1 MKLPR
6 RDGLN
11 IVPFIDIMLVLLAI
25 VLSVA
30 TFISQG
36 HIKIKVPDSRSAEAI
51 KQDEKKL
58 SILLTKDDKFFIDDK
73 ESDLDSLKS
82 RIADIESTTL
92 VELVSDKEAK
102 FQSFIDIL
110 DILKERGHEK
120 FVIKAQT
127 K

>member
-1 MKLPR
+1 MRLPR
-6 RDGLN
+6 KEGLN

-36 HIKIKVPDSRSAEAI
+36 HIKIKVPESESAENI
-51 KQDEKKL
+51 KDEKKL
-58 SILLTKDDKFFIDDK
+58 SIMLDKDSKIYIDEAEISIDEAK
-73 ESDLDSLKS
+73 KHIEAVESN
-82 RIADIESTTL
+82 TL
-92 VELVSDKEAK
+92 IELVSDKEAK
-102 FQSFIDIL
+102 FQAFIDIL
-110 DILKERGHEK
+110 DILKERRHEK

>member
-1 MKLPR
+1 MRLPR
-6 RDGLN
+6 KEGLN

-36 HIKIKVPDSRSAEAI
+36 HIKIKVPESNSAEAI
-51 KQDEKKL
+51 KDEKKL
-58 SILLTKDDKFFIDDK
+58 SIMLDKDSKIYIDEVEISIDEAK
-73 ESDLDSLKS
+73 KRVAE
-82 RIADIESTTL
+82 IESTTL

-102 FQSFIDIL
+102 FQAFIDIL
-110 DILKERGHEK
+110 DILKERRHEK

>member
-1 MKLPR
+1 MRLPR

-36 HIKIKVPDSRSAEAI
+36 HIKIKVPESESAENI
-51 KQDEKKL
+51 KDEKKL
-58 SILLTKDDKFFIDDK
+58 SIMLDKDSKIYIDEAEISIDEAK
-73 ESDLDSLKS
+73 KHIEAVESN
-82 RIADIESTTL
+82 TL
-92 VELVSDKEAK
+92 IELVSDKEAK
-102 FQSFIDIL
+102 FQAFIDIL
-110 DILKERGHEK
+110 DILKERRHEK

>member
-1 MKLPR
+1 MRLPR

-36 HIKIKVPDSRSAEAI
+36 HIKIEVPESSSAE
-51 KQDEKKL
+51 KLDNDKKL
-58 SILLTKDDKFFIDDK
+58 SIILDKDSKIYIDER
-73 ESDLDSLKS
+73 ESTIDEVKS
-82 RIADIESTTL
+82 RIAEIESSVL
-92 VELVSDKEAK
+92 VELVSDKEAR
-102 FQSFIDIL
+102 FQAFIDIL

-120 FVIKAQT
+120 FVIKAES

>member
-1 MKLPR
+1 MRLPR

-36 HIKIKVPDSRSAEAI
+36 HIKIQVPESNSAEAI
-51 KQDEKKL
+51 KDEKKL
-58 SILLTKDDKFFIDDK
+58 SIMLDKDSKIYID
-73 ESDLDSLKS
+73 EVEVSLEEAKK
-82 RIADIESTTL
+82 RIFEIESRVL
-92 VELVSDKEAK
+92 VELVSDKEAR
-102 FQSFIDIL
+102 FQAFIDIL
-110 DILKERGHEK
+110 DILKEKGHEK
-120 FVIKAQT
+120 FVIKAET

>member
-1 MKLPR
+1 MRLPR

-36 HIKIKVPDSRSAEAI
+36 HIKIKVPESNSAEAI
-51 KQDEKKL
+51 KDEQKL
-58 SILLTKDDKFFIDDK
+58 SILLTKDDKFYIDER
-73 ESDLDSLKS
+73 ESALNEVKS
-82 RIADIESTTL
+82 RIAEIESSVL

-120 FVIKAQT
+120 FVIKAES

>member
-1 MKLPR
+1 MRLPR

-36 HIKIKVPDSRSAEAI
+36 HIKIKVPESESAENI
-51 KQDEKKL
+51 KDEKKL
-58 SILLTKDDKFFIDDK
+58 SIMLDKDSKIYIDDIELSIDEAK
-73 ESDLDSLKS
+73 KRIEAVESN
-82 RIADIESTTL
+82 TL
-92 VELVSDKEAK
+92 IELVSDKEAK
-102 FQSFIDIL
+102 FQAFIDIL
-110 DILKERGHEK
+110 DILKERRHEK

>member
-1 MKLPR
+1 MRLPR

-36 HIKIKVPDSRSAEAI
+36 HIKINVPESESAENI
-51 KQDEKKL
+51 KDEKKL
-58 SILLTKDDKFFIDDK
+58 SIMLDKDSKIYIN
-73 ESDLDSLKS
+73 EVEITLDEAKS
-82 RIADIESTTL
+82 RIGAVESTTL
-92 VELVSDKEAK
+92 IELVSDKDAK
-102 FQSFIDIL
+102 FQAFIDIL
-110 DILKERGHEK
+110 DILKERRHEK

>member
-1 MKLPR
+1 MRLPR

-36 HIKIKVPDSRSAEAI
+36 HIKIKVPESNSAETI
-51 KQDEKKL
+51 KDEKKL
-58 SILLTKDDKFFIDDK
+58 SIMLDNDSKIYIDEVEISINDAK
-73 ESDLDSLKS
+73 K
-82 RIADIESTTL
+82 RIAEIESTTL

-102 FQSFIDIL
+102 FQAFIDIL

-120 FVIKAQT
+120 FVIKAKT

>member
-1 MKLPR
+1 MRLPR
-6 RDGLN
+6 KEGLN

-36 HIKIKVPDSRSAEAI
+36 HIKVKVPQSNSTETA
-51 KQDEKKL
+51 KNEKKL
-58 SILLTKDDKFFIDDK
+58 SIVLTKDSKIFIDER
-73 ESDLDSLKS
+73 ESTIDEVKS
-82 RIADIESTTL
+82 RIVEIESSVL
-92 VELVSDKEAK
+92 VELVSDKEAR
-102 FQSFIDIL
+102 FQAFIDIL

-120 FVIKAQT
+120 FVIKAES

>member
-1 MKLPR
+1 MRLPR

-36 HIKIKVPDSRSAEAI
+36 HIKIKVPESESAENI
-51 KQDEKKL
+51 KDEKKL
-58 SILLTKDDKFFIDDK
+58 SIMLDKDSKIYIDEAEISIDEAK
-73 ESDLDSLKS
+73 KRIEAVESN
-82 RIADIESTTL
+82 TL
-92 VELVSDKEAK
+92 IELVSDKEAK
-102 FQSFIDIL
+102 FQAFIDIL
-110 DILKERGHEK
+110 DILKERRHEK

>member
-1 MKLPR
+1 MRLPR

-36 HIKIKVPDSRSAEAI
+36 HIKIEVPQSSSAE
-51 KQDEKKL
+51 KLNDDKKL
-58 SILLTKDDKFFIDDK
+58 SIMLDKDSKIYIDER
-73 ESDLDSLKS
+73 ESTIDEVKS
-82 RIADIESTTL
+82 RIAEIESSVL
-92 VELVSDKEAK
+92 VELVSDKEAR
-102 FQSFIDIL
+102 FQAFIDIL

-120 FVIKAQT
+120 FVIKAES

>member
-1 MKLPR
+1 MRLPR
-6 RDGLN
+6 KEGLN

-36 HIKIKVPDSRSAEAI
+36 HIKIKVPESHSAETI
-51 KQDEKKL
+51 KDEKKL
-58 SILLTKDDKFFIDDK
+58 SIMLDKDSKIYIDEAEISIDEAK
-73 ESDLDSLKS
+73 K
-82 RIADIESTTL
+82 RIEAVESTTL

-102 FQSFIDIL
+102 FQAFIDIL
-110 DILKERGHEK
+110 DILKERRHEK

>member
-1 MKLPR
+1 MRLPR

-36 HIKIKVPDSRSAEAI
+36 HIKIKVPESDSAENI
-51 KQDEKKL
+51 KDEKKL
-58 SILLTKDDKFFIDDK
+58 SIMLDKDSKIYIDEAEISIDEAK
-73 ESDLDSLKS
+73 KRIEAVESN
-82 RIADIESTTL
+82 TL
-92 VELVSDKEAK
+92 IELVSDKEAK
-102 FQSFIDIL
+102 FQAFIDIL
-110 DILKERGHEK
+110 DILKERRHEK

>member
-1 MKLPR
+1 MRLPR

-36 HIKIKVPDSRSAEAI
+36 HIKIEVPQSSSAENLN
-51 KQDEKKL
+51 DDKKL
-58 SILLTKDDKFFIDDK
+58 SIMLDKDSKIYIDER
-73 ESDLDSLKS
+73 ESTIDEVKS
-82 RIADIESTTL
+82 RIAELESSVL

-102 FQSFIDIL
+102 FQAFIDIL

-120 FVIKAQT
+120 FVIKAES

>member
-1 MKLPR
+1 MRLPR

-36 HIKIKVPDSRSAEAI
+36 HIKIKVPQSSSAE
-51 KQDEKKL
+51 KLDNDKKL
-58 SILLTKDDKFFIDDK
+58 SIILDKDSKIYIDER
-73 ESDLDSLKS
+73 ESTIDEVKS
-82 RIADIESTTL
+82 RIAEIESSVL
-92 VELVSDKEAK
+92 VELVSDKEAR
-102 FQSFIDIL
+102 FQAFIDIL

-120 FVIKAQT
+120 FVIKAES

>member
-1 MKLPR
+1 MRLPR
-6 RDGLN
+6 KEGLN

-36 HIKIKVPDSRSAEAI
+36 HIKIKVPESESAENI
-51 KQDEKKL
+51 KDEKKL
-58 SILLTKDDKFFIDDK
+58 SIMLDKDSKIYIDEAEISIDEAK
-73 ESDLDSLKS
+73 KRIEAVESN
-82 RIADIESTTL
+82 TL
-92 VELVSDKEAK
+92 IELVSDKEAK
-102 FQSFIDIL
+102 FQAFIDIL
-110 DILKERGHEK
+110 DILKERRHEK

>member
-1 MKLPR
+1 MRLPR

-36 HIKIKVPDSRSAEAI
+36 HIKIKVPESDSAENI
-51 KQDEKKL
+51 KDEKKL
-58 SILLTKDDKFFIDDK
+58 SIMLDKDSKIYIDDIELSIDEAK
-73 ESDLDSLKS
+73 K
-82 RIADIESTTL
+82 RIEAVESTTL
-92 VELVSDKEAK
+92 IELVSDKEAK
-102 FQSFIDIL
+102 FQAFIDIL
-110 DILKERGHEK
+110 DILKERRHEK

>member
-1 MKLPR
+1 MRLPR

-36 HIKIKVPDSRSAEAI
+36 HIKIKVPESSSAEAI
-51 KQDEKKL
+51 KDEQKL
-58 SILLTKDDKFFIDDK
+58 SILLTKDDKFYIDER
-73 ESDLDSLKS
+73 ESTLNEVKS
-82 RIADIESTTL
+82 RIAEIESSVL

-120 FVIKAQT
+120 FVIKAEN

>member
-1 MKLPR
+1 MRLPR
-6 RDGLN
+6 KEGLN

-36 HIKIKVPDSRSAEAI
+36 HIKIKVPESNSAEAI
-51 KQDEKKL
+51 KDEKKL
-58 SILLTKDDKFFIDDK
+58 SIMLDKDSKIYIDEVEISIDEAK
-73 ESDLDSLKS
+73 KRVAE
-82 RIADIESTTL
+82 IESTTL

-102 FQSFIDIL
+102 FQAFIDIL

>member
-1 MKLPR
+1 MRLPR

-36 HIKIKVPDSRSAEAI
+36 HIKIEVPQSSSAE
-51 KQDEKKL
+51 KLNDDKKL
-58 SILLTKDDKFFIDDK
+58 SIMLDKDSKIYID
-73 ESDLDSLKS
+73 E
-82 RIADIESTTL
+82 RESTLDEVKAKITELESSVL
-92 VELVSDKEAK
+92 VELVSDKEAR
-102 FQSFIDIL
+102 FQAFIDIL

-120 FVIKAQT
+120 FVIKAES

>member
-1 MKLPR
+1 MRLPR

-36 HIKIKVPDSRSAEAI
+36 HIKIKVPESESAENL
-51 KQDEKKL
+51 KDEKKL
-58 SILLTKDDKFFIDDK
+58 SIMLDKDSKIYIDEVEITID
-73 ESDLDSLKS
+73 EAKS
-82 RIADIESTTL
+82 RIGAVESNTL
-92 VELVSDKEAK
+92 IELVSDKDAK
-102 FQSFIDIL
+102 FQAFIDIL
-110 DILKERGHEK
+110 DILKERRHEK